1 MRKLAVPI
9 LLTLVFSAVLIQL
22 FERVSLTPTLAS
34 RQGESIDT
42 LLRVVL
48 ILASVVF
55 SLVISFFVYSLA
67 SFRRRPG
74 EPEEGPPMEGS
85 TSLEIAWTIIPLLI
99 VIGLSTYS
107 ARILF
112 DITASPNP
120 ERELE
125 VKVTGFQWAWTFEY
139 PEYGITSPE
148 LVLPVN
154 RPVLFRLHATDV
166 IHSFYVPEFRL
177 KMDTIPGVE
186 NLIRIRPTALGE
198 YKVRCAEM
206 CGTGH
211 AYMEAPVRIV
221 DEAAF
226 QEWLTKQAALVPAP
240 AVAGAGEASAPTLTA
255 AEAGRQY
262 AQQFGCLACHSVDGT
277 KLVGPTWKGLFG
289 HEVTLEDGTIV
300 VADEAYLRTSIVNP
314 AAQIVRGYPNVMPA
328 TYQDQ
333 LSQEQIQAI
342 IEYIKSLR

>member
-1 MRKLAVPI
+1 MRKVAVPV
-9 LLTLVFSAVLIQL
+9 LLTIVFSVILVQL
-22 FERVSLTPTLAS
+22 FERVNLTPTLAS
-34 RQGESIDT
+34 YQGESIDT

-48 ILASVVF
+48 ILASVIF
-55 SLVISFFVYSLA
+55 SLVISFFLYSLI
-67 SFRRRPG
+67 SFRRQPG
-74 EPEEGPPMEGS
+74 ELEEGPPMEGS
-85 TSLEIAWTIIPLLI
+85 KALEIAWTIVPLMI
-99 VIGLSTYS
+99 VVGLSTYS

-112 DITASPNP
+112 DIAAPSNS
-120 ERELE
+120 EQELE
-125 VKVTGFQWAWTFEY
+125 VKVTAFQWAWTFEY

-154 RPVLFRLHATDV
+154 RSVLFRLHATDV

-177 KMDTIPGVE
+177 KMDAIPGIE
-186 NLIRIRPTALGE
+186 NLIRIRPTTAGE

-211 AYMEAPVRIV
+211 SYMEAPVRVV
-221 DEAAF
+221 DEATF
-226 QEWLTKQAALVPAP
+226 QEWLTKQTALTQVPVTAE
-240 AVAGAGEASAPTLTA
+240 AGETGAPSLIT

-289 HEVTLEDGTIV
+289 HEVTLEDGTTVI
-300 VADEAYLRTSIVNP
+300 ADETYLQNSIVNP
-314 AAQIVRGYPNVMPA
+314 AAQLVRGYPNVMPA
-328 TYQDQ
+328 IYKDQ
-333 LSQEQIQAI
+333 LTREQIQAI

>member
-1 MRKLAVPI
+1 MRKVAVPI
-9 LLTLVFSAVLIQL
+9 LLTLLFSVGLIQL
-22 FERVSLTPTLAS
+22 FERVRLTPTLAS
-34 RQGESIDT
+34 HQGESIEG

-55 SLVISFFVYSLA
+55 SLVISFFLYSLI

-74 EPEEGPPMEGS
+74 GPEEGPPLEGS
-85 TSLEIAWTIIPLLI
+85 KSLEVAWTLIPLLI
-99 VIGLSTYS
+99 VVGLSTYS

-112 DITASPNP
+112 DITAPPNP
-120 ERELE
+120 GGELE

-139 PEYGITSPE
+139 PEYGVTSSE

-154 RPVLFRLHATDV
+154 RSVLFRLRATDV

-177 KMDTIPGVE
+177 KMDAIPGRE
-186 NLIRIRPTALGE
+186 NLIRIRPTEIGE

-211 AYMEAPVRIV
+211 AYMEASVRV
-221 DEAAF
+221 VEEAAF
-226 QEWLTKQAALVPAP
+226 QGWLTGQAALAPAP
-240 AVAGAGEASAPTLTA
+240 VAVGPGVAGAPALTVV
-255 AEAGRQY
+255 EAGRQY

-277 KLVGPTWKGLFG
+277 KLVGPTWRGLFG
-289 HEVTLEDGTIV
+289 HEVSLEGGTTV
-300 VADEAYLRTSIVNP
+300 VADEAYLRNSIVDP

-328 TYQDQ
+328 TYRDQ
-333 LSQEQIQAI
+333 LSPEQIQAI